1 MLDSELTKFAKQIE
15 SNEKEQ
21 KQKKKG
27 IRLERKDTIKSRMNL
42 PVSHNGDENIVFNN
56 GKFEIK
62 DNEQLRKYE
71 AIYIPTLPSSIR
83 KSDIDRTSRGMWI
96 VTDSHRKRLSE
107 RRHSTESLDDN
118 VKIIE

>member
-62 DNEQLRKYE
+62 DN
-71 AIYIPTLPSSIR
+71 
-83 KSDIDRTSRGMWI
+83 
-96 VTDSHRKRLSE
+96 
-107 RRHSTESLDDN
+107 
-118 VKIIE
+118 